1 MTKVVEVEL
10 EDGGSELVD
19 VIDRVDALTKKKMM
33 EILNVKTKIRD
44 GEQTH
49 EIEDSASKSLELMEL
64 FCKRALRN
72 SDVSHRDLTEDSKMK
87 VASVLEEDLES
98 MGMAIDK
105 KKPGSSQ

>member
-1 MTKVVEVEL
+1 MTEVVEVEL
-10 EDGGSELVD
+10 ENGGSELVD

-87 VASVLEEDLES
+87 VASVLEDDLES

>member
-1 MTKVVEVEL
+1 MTQVVEVEL
-10 EDGGSELVD
+10 EDGSSDLVD
-19 VIDRVDALTKKKMM
+19 VIDKVDALTKKKMM
-33 EILNVKTKIRD
+33 EILNVKTKIQD

-87 VASVLEEDLES
+87 VASVLEEDLED

>member
-1 MTKVVEVEL
+1 MTEIVEVEL

>member
-19 VIDRVDALTKKKMM
+19 VINTVDALTKKKMM
-33 EILNVKTKIRD
+33 EILNVKTKIQD

>member
-1 MTKVVEVEL
+1 MTEVVEVEL
-10 EDGGSELVD
+10 EDGTTKLVD

-49 EIEDSASKSLELMEL
+49 EIEDSASKSLELMDL

-72 SDVSHRDLTEDSKMK
+72 SDVSHRDLTEDSKIR

-98 MGMAIDK
+98 MGMAVDK